1 MSRTHREDRRN
12 RVLAGFTLIELLVV
26 ISIVGLLVALLL
38 PALEKVRETS
48 QQVKC
53 LSNLKQI
60 GTAIHMYANNNKGAI
75 VPAWID
81 DAGVGSAGLES
92 YATLL
97 FAGKYLPAP
106 KQHNFNAEGS
116 QGDSVFRCPT
126 GTDKKHENPSGPGG
140 PEPTSKTDDINSW
153 FWRRKSTLL
162 NSGMMADTWYGTNGV
177 DAGNCA
183 NEANYNKTQSIW
195 PMRRLIQRP
204 NGKIVGQTA
213 KLTQLKRGGELVLMY
228 DGVRQHD
235 YKTNRISARH
245 ARKKRTNLLL
255 ADAHCESVESKSLPD
270 LTEAEMK
277 GTDLNV
283 FAKTPFPRWRLDQ

>member
-1 MSRTHREDRRN
+1 MRNLPRR
-12 RVLAGFTLIELLVV
+12 RGTAAAAFTLVELLVV
-26 ISIVGLLVALLL
+26 IGIISVLIGILL
-38 PALEKVRETS
+38 PTLSRARES
-48 QQVKC
+48 ANAVKC

-60 GTAIHMYANNNKGAI
+60 GAAIHMYANDNKGAV

-106 KQHNFNAEGS
+106 KQHDFNASSS

-126 GTDKKHENPSGPGG
+126 GTDQKHEHPGNEPS
-140 PEPTSKTDDINSW
+140 SKTDDVNGW

-177 DAGNCA
+177 DAGNGA
-183 NEANYNKTQSIW
+183 NETNYNKTQSIW

-213 KLTQLKRGGELVLMY
+213 KLTQLKRGAELILMY
-228 DGVRQHD
+228 DGLRQHD

-245 ARKKRTNLLL
+245 KRKTFTNILL
-255 ADAHCESVESKSLPD
+255 ADAH
-270 LTEAEMK
+270 AE
-277 GTDLNV
+277 GV
-283 FAKTPFPRWRLDQ
+283 PS